1 MCCYLRQVLDC
12 CYVTN
17 QVANLEEGPVGLD
30 TSPSNPMRVFLILV
44 WLRLD
49 HILLQVW
56 LFFFPSFSFFV
67 TVSEGGGGVRGGGER
82 NEGKGRRGRRAKS

>member
-56 LFFFPSFSFFV
+56 LFFFLPSFFV
-67 TVSEGGGGVRGGGER
+67 TVSEGGGRSEGGGGGGE
-82 NEGKGRRGRRAKS
+82 GRRGRRVRS